1 MNQPTQHAKADQDR
15 TGEKQFK
22 HNLGRDLSFLNRE
35 LARGLMQKSAA
46 RGHQGLKLNWDTVF
60 LNLDFREGS
69 RVVDLAQVNGLT
81 KQGMSQIVAE
91 IEQQGYVAK
100 KDDPNDGRARK
111 ITLTA
116 KGKQMIQDSMAA
128 YDELEA
134 EYEALIGREKLDT
147 FKRIAAE
154 LVQLKST
161 QDVAEKKA

>member
-1 MNQPTQHAKADQDR
+1 MSDATRNTISNDK

-35 LARGLMQKSAA
+35 LARGLMQKSVA
-46 RGHQGLKLNWDTVF
+46 RGHKGLKLNWDTVF

-69 RVVDLAQVNGLT
+69 RVVDLAQINGLT
-81 KQGMSQIVAE
+81 KQAMSQIVAE
-91 IEQQGYVAK
+91 IEQHDYVAK

-111 ITLTA
+111 IKLTA
-116 KGKQMIQDSMAA
+116 KGKKMIQDSMEA

-147 FKRIAAE
+147 LKDIVSE
-154 LVQLKST
+154 LVMARRQESL
-161 QDVAEKKA
+161 